1 MDTIKKKPGR
11 ARTKMYENESM
22 QEYDRRMKKHN
33 YHTNAEYAAKKKIQ
47 YYKRLYS
54 NDTDFQIILET
65 NNNII
70 ETLLEV
76 VTFHQKKKLNLI

>member
-1 MDTIKKKPGR
+1 MEKKKPGR
-11 ARTKMYENESM
+11 VRSKMYENESI
-22 QEYDRRMKKHN
+22 QEYDRRIKKHN
-33 YHTNAEYAAKKKIQ
+33 YHTNAEYAAKKKLQ

-54 NDTDFQIILET
+54 NNTDFQIILES

-70 ETLLEV
+70 EALLEV

>member
-1 MDTIKKKPGR
+1 MEKMKPGR
-11 ARTKMYENESM
+11 ARTKMYENETM
-22 QEYDRRMKKHN
+22 QEYDKRKKKHN
-33 YHTNAEYAAKKKIQ
+33 YHTNAEYAAKKKLQ
-47 YYKRLYS
+47 YYKKLYS

>member
-1 MDTIKKKPGR
+1 MEKMKPGR
-11 ARTKMYENESM
+11 ARTKMYENETM

-33 YHTNAEYAAKKKIQ
+33 YHTNAEYAASKKLQ
-47 YYKRLYS
+47 YYKKLYKE
-54 NDTDFQIILET
+54 NEDFQIILET